1 MRARYKK
8 VRDLLGDKRGA
19 IFSIPEYQRGYEWQ
33 KKHWRDLWTDV
44 NRIGDQVDQH
54 YLGNI
59 ILLEKDTGRT
69 YEIVDGQQRIVTI
82 SILAMAI
89 RDVGNFEVDEDG
101 GLSDVRMRIF

>member
-19 IFSIPEYQRGYEWQ
+19 IFTIPEYQRGYEWQ

-54 YLGNI
+54 HPSLVSTLSN
-59 ILLEKDTGRT
+59 
-69 YEIVDGQQRIVTI
+69 TI
-82 SILAMAI
+82 
-89 RDVGNFEVDEDG
+89 
-101 GLSDVRMRIF
+101 